1 MKQRITKE
9 KKAEALRM
17 MAEGA
22 SIGKVSRKLD
32 MSTSTASLIRNTDKE
47 NMPIKKAGRPR
58 KLPQQAVDYL
68 KAEMRQEPL
77 KTAVDAQKGVNSL
90 LPQSVSDRTA
100 GLRARQASEKP
111 TSAPGPKS
119 VKERLSFATS
129 QRLKRTAQDH
139 GTLEYGGLH
148 LKIWSCK
155 VCCGPGLVV
164 LIDEPTIEHG
174 FVHSDSEGE
183 SEGIDPGVGNVQGQ
197 ASLPPKQRTQAAHA
211 QEDSEAHIKQR
222 FARYRAHP
230 KIRDELWER
239 VLFEWFI
246 ISVKLCR
253 GIIRSMPKRVKAVH
267 KAKGAQTKH

>member
-77 KTAVDAQKGVNSL
+77 KTA
-90 LPQSVSDRTA
+90 A

-111 TSAPGPKS
+111 TSAPDPKS

-222 FARYRAHP
+222 LARYRAHP